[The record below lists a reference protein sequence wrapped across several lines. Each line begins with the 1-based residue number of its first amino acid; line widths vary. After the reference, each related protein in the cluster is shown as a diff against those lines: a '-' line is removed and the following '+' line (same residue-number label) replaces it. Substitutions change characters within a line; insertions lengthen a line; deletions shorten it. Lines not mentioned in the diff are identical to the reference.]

1 MATCQ
6 KLEEFTKG
14 AVIPCTLFFNTFLEH
29 LLEPCYGAE
38 EDFWSNLASQFL
50 LMKLNHMISI
60 KYWRKSDK
68 SKCEIDVFVPVLHPA
83 KTENWYKEVSVIW
96 TNEYELLSLTRY
108 YPTISWKIALMS
120 SHLLWDQNQEVSTY
134 YFVSRPASA

>member
-38 EDFWSNLASQFL
+38 EDFWSNSSAVFI
-50 LMKLNHMISI
+50 NGV
-60 KYWRKSDK
+60 KSYDLYK
-68 SKCEIDVFVPVLHPA
+68 VL
-83 KTENWYKEVSVIW
+83 KKIW
-96 TNEYELLSLTRY
+96 
-108 YPTISWKIALMS
+108 
-120 SHLLWDQNQEVSTY
+120 
-134 YFVSRPASA
+134 